1 MKLLPWKSM
10 PTKTLYQMQILCLFP
25 LTKKMVDICK
35 GPALSLTGKSWSSNK
50 QATSQ
55 STSSVQGHSLSMKDL
70 GTNKTTS

>member
-10 PTKTLYQMQILCLFP
+10 PTKTLYHMQILCLFP

>member
-1 MKLLPWKSM
+1 MRPLPWKSM
-10 PTKTLYQMQILCLFP
+10 PTKTLYQMWALCLLS
-25 LTKKMVDICK
+25 LTKKKVDIFK

-70 GTNKTTS
+70 GTNKITS